1 MPAPRWGDVMD
12 DCFLCGRFGPVE
24 MHHIFGG
31 PYRKK
36 STKYGL
42 VIPLCHFC
50 HNEPPNGVHH
60 NRETARL
67 VKQYG
72 QRVAMAENG
81 WTIPQFIA
89 EFGKNYLEE
98 EEEC

>member
-1 MPAPRWGDVMD
+1 MPAPRWGETMD
-12 DCFLCGRFGPVE
+12 DCFLCGRYGPVE